1 MSAGLGRRCAARIVD
16 MLVSAVVAAAAG
28 VPLAASAAAHVR
40 EKVEQA
46 RAAST
51 LAGREVT
58 VWLVDGVVIG
68 KVGVLVG
75 VLVVLGVLYEV
86 LPTARTGRTLG
97 KRLVRIRVVDVR
109 RPGGG
114 GRPPSSGRSL
124 WRWIVRQTAVLLL
137 PLALPWV
144 LLDRRSRR
152 GWHDRAAGTRVV
164 KG

>member
-16 MLVSAVVAAAAG
+16 TLVSAVVAAAAG

-58 VWLVDGVVIG
+58 VWLVDDVVIG
-68 KVGVLVG
+68 KAGVLVG
-75 VLVVLGVLYEV
+75 VLVLLGVLYEV

-97 KRLVRIRVVDVR
+97 KRLARIRVVDVR
-109 RPGGG
+109 RSGGG
-114 GRPPSSGRSL
+114 RRPPSSGRSL
-124 WRWIVRQTAVLLL
+124 WRWAVRQTAVLLL
-137 PLALPWV
+137 PVALLWV